1 MAIFLAL
8 PVEDPGY
15 ARGVVLVLIAGVL
28 WSVAGLIVRLMH
40 EANEWQILFYR
51 SIALVITLLTY
62 IALRNNGRLKTA
74 FRSAGKNAVW
84 AGVFLGTGFASW
96 IFAMTHTTIANALF
110 ILAAS
115 PLIAAVIARIILG
128 EPIRR
133 LTFGCMTVAI
143 LGILVMVGEGA
154 LIGTLSGNAFALV
167 AAFAFAIFSVTLRMG
182 KAVDMTP
189 AVCWA
194 GLWATL
200 IGGTMLALTQSG
212 FSVSLHDALL
222 CALLGFVQVGMGLI
236 LFTIGSRHIPAGE
249 LTLLSLTEVVL
260 GPVWVWLG
268 VGEVP
273 SLYTVVGGLIVLGAI
288 AAQALSGVRRRPPV
302 GVM

>member
-1 MAIFLAL
+1 VAISHAL
-8 PVEDPGY
+8 PAEDPGY
-15 ARGVVLVLIAGVL
+15 AKGVVLVLIAGVL
-28 WSVAGLIVRLMH
+28 WSIAGLVVRLMH

-62 IALRNNGRLKTA
+62 LAVKNNGRVKAA
-74 FRSAGKNAVW
+74 FCSAGKNAVL
-84 AGVFLGTGFASW
+84 AGVVLGTGFASW

-115 PLIAAVIARIILG
+115 PLMAAVVARIILG

-133 LTFGCMTVAI
+133 LTLGCMFVSV
-143 LGILVMVGEGA
+143 LGIFVMVGEGA

-167 AAFAFAIFSVTLRMG
+167 AAFAFAVFSVTLRMG

-194 GLWATL
+194 GIWATL
-200 IGGTMLALTQSG
+200 IGGTMLTLTRSG

-273 SLYTVVGGLIVLGAI
+273 SLYTVIGGLIVLGAI
-288 AAQALSGVRRRPPV
+288 TAQALAGVRRRPPV